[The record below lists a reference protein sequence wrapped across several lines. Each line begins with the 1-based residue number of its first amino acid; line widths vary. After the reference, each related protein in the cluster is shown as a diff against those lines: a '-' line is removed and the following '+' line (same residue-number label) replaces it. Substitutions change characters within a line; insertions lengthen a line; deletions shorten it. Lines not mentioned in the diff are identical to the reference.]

1 MPRTTIKDV
10 ASEAAVSIATVSA
23 VVNDADWV
31 SAPTRDRVQATI
43 DRLGYRPNRV
53 ARTMRTRRGDAV
65 GVIVSDLTN
74 PYFAEVVR
82 GLQHRLR
89 EHGRSL
95 LLADTNQQFEEGGR
109 QFDLLLDKQ
118 VDGFVF
124 FGDSVP
130 ESVLA
135 AHVRRRSRVPIVTV
149 GRDYGLRG
157 VATVLANA
165 ETAAFDAVSHLAERG
180 YRRIAHVTGPVA
192 EFGATTHGASPRLAG
207 YRRALAE
214 AGLDAPDE
222 YVVHGDWR
230 AEGGAVA
237 AVDLL
242 SLPQRPDAVFCGND
256 LMAFGLMRA
265 ARVAGL
271 DVPTD
276 LAVVGFDDVPTAAL
290 VHPALTT
297 CAMPKAALGH
307 AAADL
312 LQQLLDGGSDIPD
325 SPVFL
330 DAPLVVRASTPARA

>member
-1 MPRTTIKDV
+1 MSRATLKDV

-23 VVNDADWV
+23 VVNRADWV

-74 PYFAEVVR
+74 PYFSEVVR

-95 LLADTNQQFEEGGR
+95 LLADTAQRFDEGRR

-118 VDGFVF
+118 VDGFVL

-130 ESVLA
+130 ESALD
-135 AHVRRRSRVPIVTV
+135 AHARGRVPIVTV
-149 GRDYGLRG
+149 GRDYGVQG

-165 ETAAFDAVSHLAERG
+165 ERAAYEGVGHLAERG

-192 EFGATTHGASPRLAG
+192 EMGATTHGAGPRLAG

-214 AGLDAPDE
+214 AGLDAPAE

-230 AEGGAVA
+230 AEGGGA
-237 AVDLL
+237 AAAALLDL
-242 SLPQRPDAVFCGND
+242 PERPDAVFCAND
-256 LMAFGLMRA
+256 LMALGLMRA
-265 ARVAGL
+265 ARAAGL
-271 DVPTD
+271 DLPRD
-276 LAVVGFDDVPTAAL
+276 LAVVGFDDVPAAAL
-290 VHPALTT
+290 VDPALTT
-297 CAMPKAALGH
+297 LAMPKAALGR

-312 LQQLLDGGSDIPD
+312 LRGRLDGGGHGLSG
-325 SPVFL
+325 PVLL
-330 DAPLVVRASTPARA
+330 DAPLVVRASTPPKR